1 MADEALDVGP
11 NSQEPIPA
19 AQTTVVA
26 PSDDLESVLASI
38 KQYREEATPPEPK
51 PSQQPA
57 STDGQ
62 RGARD
67 GLPGGNEAQKPTP
80 IDNRRLE
87 QIEAR
92 LIADDLAKAIGD
104 LKSAQPALKAIGD
117 GVVKAMLNDAA
128 QRDPRIMQAWVNRGS
143 DPATFN
149 KVLRGLSQ
157 KFAADL
163 PSPADGRADG
173 ERGAAITAARGATKP
188 TANAAHEARIRGMSD
203 ADFEQAWQ
211 KRAFG

>member
-1 MADEALDVGP
+1 MADEAPDVGL
-11 NSQEPIPA
+11 NSQEVIPA
-19 AQTTVVA
+19 AQTPAAA

-38 KQYREEATPPEPK
+38 KQYREEATPPVAT

-67 GLPGGNEAQKPTP
+67 GTPGGNEAQKPAA
-80 IDNRRLE
+80 IDSRRLE

-92 LIADDLAKAIGD
+92 LIADDLSRAIGD
-104 LKSAQPALKAIGD
+104 IKTAQPALKTIGD

-163 PSPADGRADG
+163 PSPADNRADG

-188 TANAAHEARIRGMSD
+188 TANAAHETRVRGMSD
-203 ADFEQAWQ
+203 ADFDQAWN